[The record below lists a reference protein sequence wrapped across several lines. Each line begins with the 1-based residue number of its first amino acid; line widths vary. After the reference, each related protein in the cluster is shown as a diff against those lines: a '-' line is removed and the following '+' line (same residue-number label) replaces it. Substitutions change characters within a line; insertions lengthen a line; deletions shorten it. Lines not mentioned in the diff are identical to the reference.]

1 MPKVML
7 EGYRC
12 ERCSHQWLPRSTTE
26 GDPTICPKCKSPYWN
41 KPRINNKV
49 NNPKVKQPKVEVRKN
64 GRS

>member
-41 KPRINNKV
+41 KPRINKV
-49 NNPKVKQPKVEVRKN
+49 NNPKVKQPKVEVRKSY
-64 GRS
+64 RK